1 MVMDETEGWIEI
13 TIISPYRS
21 VTLYEFVEYEV
32 YDLEDMEI
40 GDSTSSGSD
49 DLKDLILYKGK
60 KEGMLEDEYQAF
72 SYSVK
77 IIEYPPEEKLN
88 NMISNVERRIEREK
102 NELEWLNVQLMLAR
116 KNAKESEW

>member
-1 MVMDETEGWIEI
+1 MDETEGWIEI

-40 GDSTSSGSD
+40 GYSTSSGSD

-60 KEGMLEDEYQAF
+60 QEGILEDEYGTF
-72 SYSVK
+72 KYSVK

-102 NELEWLNVQLMLAR
+102 NELEWLNVQLTLAR